1 VYTNVFRM
9 GAEDI
14 LYDFSYSSID
24 VVGSTAEVYDFL
36 YTLSIVLYTLLTS
49 IPFHAILSK

>member
-1 VYTNVFRM
+1 MYTNVFRM